1 MASAHLLLDAV
12 RPLCHSERR
21 AARAGRRRQAGSL
34 LEVMNG
40 CQPEGALHVL
50 HVTEEQV
57 FFLTPELLFLSPLK
71 CFQGAFIFFKR

>member
-1 MASAHLLLDAV
+1 MASAHLLLGAV

-21 AARAGRRRQAGSL
+21 PARAGRRRRAGSL

-40 CQPEGALHVL
+40 CQPEGALHA
-50 HVTEEQV
+50 HVKEEQV

-71 CFQGAFIFFKR
+71 CF